1 MKNFVFAMSVAILV
15 VAPMT
20 TSAQVATSLHCDAGE
35 VQVCTAPTTDGSWEV
50 LFDTHAR
57 PRFDC
62 DVATDTGVD
71 LRCVDANTVCAD
83 AKKACEG
90 LNGDW
95 RWSERRCRCYQHVER
110 DREGGSGS
118 GSGGSGSGNGNGG
131 QGGGDTNVTVVVQTC
146 DASDFAE
153 LSEELDQIDRDLTV
167 VAELHPLQLRA
178 TAVYSRLLECD
189 DGSAEATR
197 LISRAAQMIA
207 NFEPEAETPHDYTD
221 QLELIREEI
230 AGLDDRPVEVNVNME
245 PEENWCTDTHTGR
258 FVCIALPIITGL
270 AAIAGGV
277 ILFDY
282 LDDGSADGII
292 HW

>member
-1 MKNFVFAMSVAILV
+1 MKYWMFATFAFCVPAI
-15 VAPMT
+15 AE
-20 TSAQVATSLHCDAGE
+20 AQVATSLHCEGGE
-35 VQVCTAPTTDGSWEV
+35 VQVCTAPTTDGGWQI

-62 DVATDTGVD
+62 DVSTDTGVD
-71 LRCVDANTVCAD
+71 LRCVDANQVCAD
-83 AKKACEG
+83 AKQVCEG

-95 RWSERRCRCYQHVER
+95 RWSERRCRCYQHV
-110 DREGGSGS
+110 DRPRESGSS
-118 GSGGSGSGNGNGG
+118 GSGGGSGG
-131 QGGGDTNVTVVVQTC
+131 QGGGNTNVTVVVQAC
-146 DASDFAE
+146 GPDDFAE
-153 LSEELDQIDRDLTV
+153 LSREMDQLERDLTV
-167 VAELHPLQLRA
+167 VTELHPLQLRA
-178 TAVYSRLLECD
+178 TAIYSRLLECD
-189 DGSAEATR
+189 DGSTEATS
-197 LISRAAQMIA
+197 LISRAARLIA

-230 AGLDDRPVEVNVNME
+230 AGLDNRPVEVNVNVE

-277 ILFDY
+277 ILYDY